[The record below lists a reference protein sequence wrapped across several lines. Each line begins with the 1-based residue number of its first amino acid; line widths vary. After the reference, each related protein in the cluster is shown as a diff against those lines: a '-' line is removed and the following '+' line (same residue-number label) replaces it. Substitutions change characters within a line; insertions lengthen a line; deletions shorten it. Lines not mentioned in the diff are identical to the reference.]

1 MSIDELLDFE
11 KRFEE
16 YAEPSRYYPSE
27 DIIASCCCL
36 DYCNLFISRSTILQ
50 ARSKYVEFAAK
61 LKNTP
66 KQTIRNL
73 FLDTVIK
80 EQTDGTY
87 KIIYSIPACFNMYA
101 RIFGMS
107 FSNFIDCNDGNMSKL
122 RKGSIYQKTVDKLGK
137 TIKVLSNFCQF
148 HPCGGLLLPPDF
160 NERMC
165 MMPKGSMMPTRTL
178 RKYIKSKIK
187 RRKADLLLRC
197 TTCIS
202 LKHTIRTYGGRTMI
216 AAYKK
221 LKAHYSFV
229 NHERGT
235 LEALAEISR
244 DESSDITLIKCDGMS
259 NRFSKLPLMISRPKT
274 IGDADRIAVK
284 LDTCQL
290 ARNTDTNAY
299 KNYDYIALNGKYQCD
314 SSYILSLLFDTLSKI
329 NKIGPHL
336 VLVFDGCATNR
347 SEVLFGGL
355 CVLLAKS
362 QIVKKITVLYQTTGH
377 SHNSVDSHFGVLSKK
392 LRKIDAYDPNDFA
405 NTLRSIDSVFDV
417 IEDHTV
423 YDFSE
428 LSTHTIKYKYR
439 TTNHQFIFRKVN
451 DKMVWSTAKFIN
463 SNMIFESDNF
473 QNSFPVFQDTFDPSN
488 FWPKIRKSNCTA
500 STMLLANL
508 IKVCGG
514 FLSQMNREEFRN
526 HINKYGKTT
535 FRRTINL
542 IENSIR
548 KGMEMDDDEEET
560 ATSIITYLKSLD
572 FKTVR
577 APCDPII
584 P

>member
-1 MSIDELLDFE
+1 MRQKMSIDELLDFE

-36 DYCNLFISRSTILQ
+36 DYCNLFIS
-50 ARSKYVEFAAK
+50 
-61 LKNTP
+61 
-66 KQTIRNL
+66 
-73 FLDTVIK
+73 
-80 EQTDGTY
+80 
-87 KIIYSIPACFNMYA
+87 
-101 RIFGMS
+101 
-107 FSNFIDCNDGNMSKL
+107 SNFIDCNDGNMSKL

-274 IGDADRIAVK
+274 IGDADRIA
-284 LDTCQL
+284 
-290 ARNTDTNAY
+290 
-299 KNYDYIALNGKYQCD
+299 
-314 SSYILSLLFDTLSKI
+314 I